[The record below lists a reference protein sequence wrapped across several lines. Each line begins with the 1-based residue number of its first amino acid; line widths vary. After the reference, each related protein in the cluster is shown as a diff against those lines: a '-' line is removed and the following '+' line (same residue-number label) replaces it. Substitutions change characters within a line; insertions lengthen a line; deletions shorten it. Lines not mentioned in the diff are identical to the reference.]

1 MSSLVYIDNKGKDI
15 LILGKSPTQGLDGT
29 TFTVEAKYSIN
40 FTQSNRKLCLSLHYN
55 GSSSFLFDN
64 AAKIYQ
70 FKVKDSE
77 IKIYPMCL
85 GNISKDFTAINM
97 KKNRIK
103 WI

>member
-64 AAKIYQ
+64 AAKIY
-70 FKVKDSE
+70 
-77 IKIYPMCL
+77 
-85 GNISKDFTAINM
+85 
-97 KKNRIK
+97 
-103 WI
+103 